1 MNTEAKNVTQPAPA
15 RMGRRMCLFFRLNA
29 DAMNYT
35 PRSHRGARA
44 TRLLPIV
51 RAAIAKVQP

>member
-1 MNTEAKNVTQPAPA
+1 MTTRNDK
-15 RMGRRMCLFFRLNA
+15 GRLIALFFRLNA

-44 TRLLPIV
+44 ARLLPLL
-51 RAAIAKVQP
+51 RAAING